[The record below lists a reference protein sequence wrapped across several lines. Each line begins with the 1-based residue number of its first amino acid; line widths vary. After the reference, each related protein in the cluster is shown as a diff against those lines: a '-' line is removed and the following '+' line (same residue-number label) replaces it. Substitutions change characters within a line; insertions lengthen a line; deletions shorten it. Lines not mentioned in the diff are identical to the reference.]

1 MRATRYVAFMRRVV
15 VSVVVAGVVVVR
27 DRNRI
32 DRNNYLR
39 QENWGGKGGKKGQK
53 RLKKSVVAG
62 QSGCLMLNSK
72 RARAQGATVRG
83 EDEKRWLELNVLSE

>member
-1 MRATRYVAFMRRVV
+1 MRRVV

-39 QENWGGKGGKKGQK
+39 QENWGAKGGKRPKAIK
-53 RLKKSVVAG
+53 KEKSVVAG

-83 EDEKRWLELNVLSE
+83 EDEKRWIELNVLSE